1 MDSSPKLRLSPS
13 KLSTYTNCGLSYKF
27 HYVDHL
33 PSPPTK
39 DTVLGNIG
47 HRGLE
52 LLFDGPQ
59 WDRTPQ
65 VLNDSLDRAIE
76 EHAEELERVFL
87 RDSDAEETCV
97 ATAREFAH
105 RVFTIMDPSDIHGDT
120 EGSLMVETDAWE
132 LNGRYD
138 LLVYND
144 DDTVTLLDWKFGK
157 PAQKRDHRD
166 RLRPLMLYAGMY
178 EILNPQIKVRDVELV
193 YLRSTPKG
201 TVPVVVSAKVDEREI
216 DGGFLRVEAMAE
228 SIMHSM
234 ETEFR
239 AKPGFLCP
247 WCAYSALCPVGTAW
261 MQEHGKV
268 KVV

>member
-1 MDSSPKLRLSPS
+1 MQ
-13 KLSTYTNCGLSYKF
+13 YKF
-27 HYVDHL
+27 TYVDKL

-39 DTVLGNIG
+39 DTVLGNVG
-47 HRGLE
+47 HRALE
-52 LLFDGPQ
+52 LLFNEPQ
-59 WDRTPQ
+59 WERTPAMLGYLVDQ
-65 VLNDSLDRAIE
+65 AIE
-76 EHAEELERVFL
+76 EHREELATAFNIDLE
-87 RDSDAEETCV
+87 AEAGCI

-105 RVFTIMDPSDIHGDT
+105 RVFTVMDPGAVHCDT
-120 EGSLMVETDAWE
+120 EGALTVETDTW
-132 LNGRYD
+132 LLRGRYD

-144 DDTVTLLDWKFGK
+144 DNTVTLIDWKFGK

-166 RLRPLMLYAGMY
+166 RLRPLMLYAGMF

-247 WCAYSALCPVGTAW
+247 WCAYSASCPVGTAW